1 MREWAAGRQRE
12 AGRRPLSRQNQEGKE
27 QEGGREGYR
36 GGEERG
42 VPPLQLGSW
51 GGTGSSRSCLGE
63 QIFAKGGDAG

>member
-12 AGRRPLSRQNQEGKE
+12 AGRRPLSCQNQEGKE

-42 VPPLQLGSW
+42 VPPAAGQLGRNRKQPQLP
-51 GGTGSSRSCLGE
+51 GGANICQGR
-63 QIFAKGGDAG
+63 